1 MFLWV
6 KITHF
11 SPCSTFTFVSCFK
24 NGIFI
29 LNYFLIEWKEKK
41 KSEKFNIFP
50 ACLCKWK
57 KWVYQLVNYLWIFHS
72 YFKLLRAYFKSLES
86 CNSREKK
93 NEEKKEKKFLP
104 QSLYAAKLV
113 SASETHWIFISI
125 YIVMLFAASSQ
136 KLFTL
141 FPPAERNSGGNGIR
155 SNGKIQFCILFARRI
170 LFSEFAN
177 AK

>member
-1 MFLWV
+1 M
-6 KITHF
+6 
-11 SPCSTFTFVSCFK
+11 
-24 NGIFI
+24 
-29 LNYFLIEWKEKK
+29 EREK

-93 NEEKKEKKFLP
+93 NEEKEEKKFLP

-125 YIVMLFAASSQ
+125 YICITWFSHAVCCLITKTLYTFSASRAQQRRQRHQ
-136 KLFTL
+136 KQWK
-141 FPPAERNSGGNGIR
+141 NSILYIIR
-155 SNGKIQFCILFARRI
+155 
-170 LFSEFAN
+170 
-177 AK
+177 